1 MVKCRHA
8 GCGKAQ
14 QKSVESEVVI
24 DLAAVGRALVL
35 VEAADA
41 ATVEIAQVPGIPDRL
56 PQRRHIAPHAHG
68 FADIAPERAHA
79 HDQRRDRIEERR
91 PEQRGHGV
99 VRHQFVERTRARVDA
114 EQNLP
119 IVQCGKAED
128 ERGDAERGNEAD
140 DEPVAREGTGKGAW
154 PDISGVGLRARHRK
168 RLRNVDVEFMRR
180 RELAIGVAGAAGV
193 AEIGEIIEIAVGKR
207 AAHFHRRKYRAQ
219 ALAIAAR
226 IADRHQAVGLGED
239 FGAVH
244 VVPVPVRSGLLG
256 QALALQPI
264 LDQAGDLPVVL
275 VHHHHV

>member
-1 MVKCRHA
+1 M
-8 GCGKAQ
+8 
-14 QKSVESEVVI
+14 VI

-68 FADIAPERAHA
+68 LADIAPEGAGAHRQGCDRIQERRAE
-79 HDQRRDRIEERR
+79 QRRHRVMRHQRIERAGAGVNAV
-91 PEQRGHGV
+91 QRL
-99 VRHQFVERTRARVDA
+99 RIVED
-114 EQNLP
+114 
-119 IVQCGKAED
+119 GKAED
-128 ERGDAERGNEAD
+128 EDRDTERCAQTDRHAVMLEQAC
-140 DEPVAREGTGKGAW
+140 A
-154 PDISGVGLRARHRK
+154 RARPGIGGIGLGARDRERPGH
-168 RLRNVDVEFMRR
+168 VDVEFMRR

-193 AEIGEIIEIAVGKR
+193 TQIGKIIEVAVGER